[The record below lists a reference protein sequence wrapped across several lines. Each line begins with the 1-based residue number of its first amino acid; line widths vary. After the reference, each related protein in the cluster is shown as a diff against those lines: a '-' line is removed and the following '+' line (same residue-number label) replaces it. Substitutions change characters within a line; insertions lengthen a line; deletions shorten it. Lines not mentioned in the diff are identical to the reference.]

1 MSAGRPL
8 LLAGAGG
15 LARETLAAAR
25 AANTVAPAWQPLGL
39 LDDDPARHGSEVDGL
54 TVLGPLDLAREHP
67 DAAVL
72 ICTGSA
78 RDPASRRRIA
88 DRLDLPDDRYGTIL
102 HPAASI
108 AAGTVLGPG
117 STMLAGCVVTAPQR
131 IGRHVV
137 AMPQVLLTHDDAV
150 GDYVTMAGRVA
161 LAGGVRVAE
170 GAYLGAGALVR
181 EGLTIGAWSVVG
193 MGAIVLADVPAG
205 EVWVGVPARR
215 LRRVGSPL
223 EATR

>member
-1 MSAGRPL
+1 MSTARPL

-25 AANTVAPAWQPLGL
+25 AANTVAPTWQPLGL

-54 TVLGPLDLAREHP
+54 TVLGPLDLARDHP

-88 DRLDLPDDRYGTIL
+88 DRLDLPDDRYGTVL

-137 AMPQVLLTHDDAV
+137 AMPQVLLTHDDEV

-161 LAGGVRVAE
+161 LAGTVRVGE

-181 EGLTIGAWSVVG
+181 EGLTVGAWSVVG
-193 MGAIVLADVPAG
+193 MGAVVLAAVPPG
-205 EVWVGVPARR
+205 EVWVGAPARR
-215 LRRVGSPL
+215 LRAA
-223 EATR
+223 ATEPVPS